1 MAGLANT
8 VLFEFTKWDSTAVA
22 LLLTEALS
30 SPFTQRL
37 LILLQSHDDEG
48 EQRLLAL
55 VSINPPSD
63 PLQGPSAARTEIC
76 RLGQ

>member
-37 LILLQSHDDEG
+37 LILLQSHMTMKESNDF
-48 EQRLLAL
+48 
-55 VSINPPSD
+55 
-63 PLQGPSAARTEIC
+63 
-76 RLGQ
+76 